1 MAVFDI
7 EANALNATRL
17 HVLSYEHSGSVHS
30 IRDYDQMTEWLMA
43 EDVLIGHN
51 IQRYD
56 IPTLERLLG
65 IKIRARLID
74 TLALSWYLF
83 PDRLTHGLEDWGV
96 EFGVPKPEVD
106 DWENLDYEIY
116 RVRCEEDVKINTLL
130 WNKIK
135 EHLSILYD
143 CHPDDAINLP
153 IVHYLEF
160 KMDCAREKE
169 RSKWKVDVD
178 LANRTIETLRGIVEA
193 RTEALARV
201 MPPVAKYVSKTR
213 PAKPYKKD
221 GSWSTHGANWFNLL
235 KEHNLPEDYDGEVK
249 VVAKMEPPNPAS
261 SPQVKD
267 WLFSLGWEPI
277 TFKWVNNDD
286 GTTRQIPQIRVE
298 GDEGKELCPSVKAL
312 ADIEPGILEL
322 EGLTV
327 AQHRLAILEGFLE
340 NMDEE
345 QCVQAQISGLT
356 NTLRFKHK
364 TVVNLPGVLKP
375 FGKEVR
381 GCLIARDGNELCGS
395 DMSSLEDLTKRHY
408 MFKYDPEYVKE
419 MSVPGFDPHLNLALF
434 AKALTEEDVDLFKSE
449 NKKKKIDPEYVISG
463 NILGV
468 INFVA
473 GYRKKFK
480 VVNYSATYGV
490 GAPKLSREMKVTV
503 AEAKFLLDAYWKR
516 NWAIRKIAEDS
527 KVKRVRGQ
535 DWIFNPVSKFWY
547 SLRFEKDR
555 FSTLNQSTGVY
566 CFDSWV
572 REVRKIRPQLT
583 ATFHD
588 EIVLEVKKGHREQ
601 CAALLQSAL
610 DRVNKRLNLNV
621 TLGIDIQFGDAYSD
635 IH

>member
-7 EANALNATRL
+7 EANSLNATRI
-17 HVLSYEHSGSVHS
+17 HVLSYGAGAGFYS
-30 IRDYDQMTEWLMA
+30 IRDYDHMKEWLMS

-106 DWENLDYEIY
+106 DWENFDYEIY
-116 RVRCEEDVKINTLL
+116 CARCEEDVKINTLL

-135 EHLSILYD
+135 GHLSLLYD

-169 RSKWKVDVD
+169 RSKWKVDVP

-221 GSWSTHGANWFNLL
+221 GSWSTHGTNWFNLL

-312 ADIEPGILEL
+312 ADVEPGILEL

-327 AQHRLAILEGFLE
+327 AQHRLAILEGFLA

-364 TVVNLPGVLKP
+364 TVVNLPGVFKP

-381 GCLIARDGNELCGS
+381 GCLIARDGHELCGS
-395 DMSSLEDLTKRHY
+395 DLSGLENLISDHY
-408 MFKYDPEYVKE
+408 IYNLDPDYVDSK
-419 MSVPGFDPHLNLALF
+419 SAKGYDPHLKTAVVSGLMTQA
-434 AKALTEEDVDLFKSE
+434 EEDFYKWYKA
-449 NKKKKIDPEYVISG
+449 KK
-463 NILGV
+463 
-468 INFVA
+468 
-473 GYRKKFK
+473 
-480 VVNYSATYGV
+480 
-490 GAPKLSREMKVTV
+490 
-503 AEAKFLLDAYWKR
+503 
-516 NWAIRKIAEDS
+516 
-527 KVKRVRGQ
+527 
-535 DWIFNPVSKFWY
+535 
-547 SLRFEKDR
+547 
-555 FSTLNQSTGVY
+555 
-566 CFDSWV
+566 
-572 REVRKIRPQLT
+572 
-583 ATFHD
+583 
-588 EIVLEVKKGHREQ
+588 
-601 CAALLQSAL
+601 
-610 DRVNKRLNLNV
+610 
-621 TLGIDIQFGDAYSD
+621 
-635 IH
+635 